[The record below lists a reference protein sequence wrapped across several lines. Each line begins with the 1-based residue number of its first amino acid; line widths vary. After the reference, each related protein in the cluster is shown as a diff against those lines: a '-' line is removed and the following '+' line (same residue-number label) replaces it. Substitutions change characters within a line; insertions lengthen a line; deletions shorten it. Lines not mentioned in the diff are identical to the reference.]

1 MERGTILP
9 NRHSCQWPATAIPAR
24 RVLERACGECAACEA
39 TFWVFSEDRARL
51 DAAIN
56 HGATPAKMEGVSV
69 PVAQSVVGMVAC
81 TGVGA
86 SIGPDDFH
94 NPAAKEAGAAET
106 VAMIAVPV
114 YARGKLVGVLS
125 AINPVGR
132 GLFSPDDLE
141 CLSFNA
147 YLVGLIV
154 ADTHGM

>member
-1 MERGTILP
+1 MP
-9 NRHSCQWPATAIPAR
+9 SRHSCQWSATATPIR
-24 RVLERACGECAACEA
+24 RVLERACAECCACEA
-39 TFWVFSEDRARL
+39 TFWVFSENRGKL

-56 HGATPAKMEGVSV
+56 HGSTPATMEGVSV
-69 PVAQSVVGMVAC
+69 PVAQSVVGMVAS

-86 SIGPDDFH
+86 SIGPEEFH
-94 NPAAKEAGAAET
+94 HPAASEAGAVDT
-106 VAMIAVPV
+106 RAMIAVPV

-125 AINPVGR
+125 AINPVGG
-132 GLFSPDDLE
+132 GLFNPDDLE